1 MSNRAEG
8 NAEVTVQRVEREAG
22 GTYLAPTPA
31 GAGEHTDGRGRERP
45 MTPMSAMPMMAG
57 APANPGAMPMMMPM
71 MMPMTGAMPMGGMQ
85 SMPMGGGMMPMGGM
99 QSMPMMG
106 GGMMPM
112 GGMPG
117 MPMMGGM
124 MMPMMAMPMM
134 CRMTVEMTQDGMVC
148 KMMPMDASAMEMLA
162 ERCNAMNAMMSMGM
176 PCMMSCGGMPL
187 MMATR

>member
-1 MSNRAEG
+1 
-8 NAEVTVQRVEREAG
+8 
-22 GTYLAPTPA
+22 
-31 GAGEHTDGRGRERP
+31 
-45 MTPMSAMPMMAG
+45 
-57 APANPGAMPMMMPM
+57 MMMPM
-71 MMPMTGAMPMGGMQ
+71 MMPITGAMPMGGMQ
-85 SMPMGGGMMPMGGM
+85 SMPMGGGTVMGGM

-134 CRMTVEMTQDGMVC
+134 CRMTVEMTRDGMVC

-162 ERCNAMNAMMSMGM
+162 ERCNAMNAMMGMGM
-176 PCMMSCGGMPL
+176 PCMMTAGECP
-187 MMATR
+187 

>member
-22 GTYLAPTPA
+22 GTYLAPTSA
-31 GAGEHTDGRGRERP
+31 GAGEHTDERGRERP

-99 QSMPMMG
+99 
-106 GGMMPM
+106 
-112 GGMPG
+112 PG

-134 CRMTVEMTQDGMVC
+134 CRMIVEMTQDGMVC

-162 ERCNAMNAMMSMGM
+162 ERCNAMNAMMTMGM